1 MIGWVAV
8 SGRLDPGA
16 WVLGAL
22 LFVWQIPHFFALAW
36 MYREDYARG
45 GFVMLPVR
53 DTNGRLTGQVVVLTS
68 LALLPL
74 GLAATLWGMA
84 GIVYAVGSVALGAWL
99 VIAGMRLY
107 LTRSDASARSLFF
120 ASIAYLPL
128 LLGLMIL
135 DRNAAPP
142 RTGTSVAALTA
153 DAGG

>member
-1 MIGWVAV
+1 
-8 SGRLDPGA
+8 
-16 WVLGAL
+16 
-22 LFVWQIPHFFALAW
+22 
-36 MYREDYARG
+36 
-45 GFVMLPVR
+45 
-53 DTNGRLTGQVVVLTS
+53 
-68 LALLPL
+68 
-74 GLAATLWGMA
+74 
-84 GIVYAVGSVALGAWL
+84 
-99 VIAGMRLY
+99 MRLY